1 MTEQARARGDAV
13 LIITRSDDNASIPKV
28 QEALDDLGKRHFRLD
43 TDRFPQE
50 VQISTSITGGQVRG
64 NLKDGNHT
72 IDLEEIGSV
81 WYRRFFAGGRL
92 PGSLGDTRKAC
103 VDETRR
109 HAFGFIEGLPCFH
122 MDPISSVR
130 RTDHKEL
137 QMRRA
142 RELGL
147 SVPATLFSNDPDEVR
162 RFCSQHDRVITK
174 MQHSF
179 AIYREGVEN
188 VVYTNVLT
196 KDDLEDLSGLQ
207 FCPMTFQALVE
218 KEVELR
224 VTVVGNQVFCA
235 QVDSKAQEKTAV
247 DWRRD
252 GVGLL
257 NAWTPYTLPKDVEEK
272 LLKLVSEL
280 GLNYAASD
288 FIVTPE
294 GEHVFLEV
302 NAVGEFFWLELKS
315 PGFPISK
322 ALATTLTDEG
332 ARRKVQ
338 TDAWRNYM

>member
-1 MTEQARARGDAV
+1 MTV

-28 QEALDDLGKRHFRLD
+28 ENALADLGKESFRLE
-43 TDRFPQE
+43 TDRFPQD
-50 VQISTSITGGQVRG
+50 VQISTQLDDKGARG
-64 NLKDGNHT
+64 VIKVGDRSVE
-72 IDLEEIGSV
+72 LEAIESV

-122 MDPISSVR
+122 MDPLSSVR

-142 RELGL
+142 HALGL
-147 SVPATLFSNDPDEVR
+147 KIPPTLFSNDPDEVR
-162 RFCSQHDRVITK
+162 AFFARYPKVITK

-188 VVYTNVLT
+188 VVYTNVL
-196 KDDLEDLSGLQ
+196 DQGDIEDLSGLA

-224 VTVVGNQVFCA
+224 VTVVGHEVFCA

-257 NAWTPYTLPKDVEEK
+257 NSWTPYELPKDVKDK

-288 FIVTPE
+288 FIVTPA

-315 PGFPISK
+315 PGFPISR
-322 ALATTLTDEG
+322 ALAKTLTDEN
-332 ARRKVQ
+332 ARRAVN
-338 TDAWRNYM
+338 TAAWENYV